1 MISRLFEGTGSLVG
15 KKEFTKG
22 LSPDGEDR
30 LRVRINVE
38 KGKVKDVV
46 VQYES
51 KIKEEWYCVV
61 RYDCSHGFFH
71 RDMLNV
77 KGEEIK
83 QSIAINNLKDALTY
97 AEQDIKDRWEW
108 YKEKFKKGM
117 K

>member
-1 MISRLFEGTGSLVG
+1 LKGRRGFLG
-15 KKEFTKG
+15 KKEFTKE

-30 LRVRINVE
+30 LRAKINVE
-38 KGKVKDVV
+38 KGVV

-51 KIKEEWYCVV
+51 RIKEKWYCIV

-83 QSIAINNLKDALTY
+83 QSISINNLKDALTY
-97 AEQDIKDRWEW
+97 AEQDVRDRWEW
-108 YKEKFKKGM
+108 YKERFKKGI